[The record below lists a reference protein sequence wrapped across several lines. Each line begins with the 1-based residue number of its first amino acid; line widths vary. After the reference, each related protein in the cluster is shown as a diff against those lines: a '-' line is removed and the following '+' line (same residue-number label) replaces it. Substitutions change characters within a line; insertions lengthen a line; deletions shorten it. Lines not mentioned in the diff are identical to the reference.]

1 MTVAILL
8 LSTIGPVLLASI
20 TIALALLWNGGGP
33 IGAVPLLS
41 LAALVALWPTVTGAS
56 VAILC
61 RWICPGAWGRAAAL
75 AAALWG
81 LLSMISSPSALAAAV
96 TVSRELSAGRS
107 MPVDALALLKEL
119 SLIGALSALV
129 VMSAVLVFEV
139 PLRIVVSRRS
149 AALEDGLSRSIRGAL
164 TAVIIL
170 IGWVA
175 IEDAAVSR
183 LAMVLRMLRG

>member
-81 LLSMISSPSALAAAV
+81 LLSMISSPSALAAMV
-96 TVSRELSAGRS
+96 TVSRDISAGRP

>member
-33 IGAVPLLS
+33 IGAVPLLN

-81 LLSMISSPSALAAAV
+81 LLSMISSPSALAALV
-96 TVSRELSAGRS
+96 TVSRDISAGRP

-129 VMSAVLVFEV
+129 VMSSVLVFEV

-149 AALEDGLSRSIRGAL
+149 ATLEDGLSRSIRGAL

-170 IGWVA
+170 LGWVA

-183 LAMVLRMLRG
+183 LEMVLRMLRG

>member
-61 RWICPGAWGRAAAL
+61 RGICPGAWGRAAAL